1 MEIEQKVT
9 KIEYNTNPF
18 LNQEE
23 PKAKGIISNI
33 EIHFNKRFNWLQR
46 FMWKVCFGLEISN
59 LKKE

>member
-9 KIEYNTNPF
+9 KIEYNANPF

-23 PKAKGIISNI
+23 PKSKGTISNI
-33 EIHFNKRFNWLQR
+33 EIHFNKRFNCIQR

-59 LKKE
+59 LKKA